1 MKRSLIVC
9 LTALTALSLTS
20 CFSTKEPTCNSN
32 GYVPIVKVIGPKT
45 ATLAQPAVFV
55 LSYSLGNDCTTLTNV
70 EAVPSGNTTQV
81 GLAAASNGCACNA
94 TTTVSQTSYQFQP
107 TKAGTYYIQFL
118 TTNNAYITDTVVVN

>member
-1 MKRSLIVC
+1 MKRSLITC

-20 CFSTKEPTCNSN
+20 CLTTHEPTCNST
-32 GYVPIVKVIGPKT
+32 GYVPIVSVIGPKT

-55 LSYSLGNDCTTLTNV
+55 LGYTLGTDCATFANLTT
-70 EAVPSGNTTQV
+70 VPNGNITQV
-81 GLAAASNGCACNA
+81 GITASVNGCACNA

-118 TTNNAYITDTVVVN
+118 TTNNSFITDTVVVN